1 MGNSGFYL
9 QDTQNTIFADNIR
22 LGQMTTVLKKDE
34 IIIGTDST
42 PTVTKFSGDKGI
54 VVATDSTTTP
64 SKTTFSLDM
73 ESVIKEVTSK
83 ILDQIEDELVKDII
97 KNITQSLIEE
107 VIKQI
112 QIDPSFSFSRAFK
125 DISISESIQCNG
137 LFTKEN
143 IRNLDG
149 GTEIAEFSVTPDN
162 SNSMFLIC
170 ANIIATRMEGTVALA
185 LVKEGDKSP
194 CAISYGYSAGY
205 PNVISL
211 RATVS
216 NATTT
221 PVKFSLRAGGVDSGI
236 VWVNAMP
243 NGEKILGVETVSK
256 ITILEVKPQTNG

>member
-22 LGQMTTVLKKDE
+22 LGQMTTSLKKDE
-34 IIIGTDST
+34 IIIGTDTT

-54 VVATDSTTTP
+54 VVTTDLTTTP
-64 SKTTFSLDM
+64 LSTTFSLDM
-73 ESVIKEVTSK
+73 EAVIKEVSDK
-83 ILDQIEDELVKDII
+83 ILNQIEDELVKDII

-112 QIDPSFSFSRAFK
+112 QIDPSFSYSRAFK
-125 DISISESIQCNG
+125 EINISDSIQCNG

-143 IRNLDG
+143 IISLDG
-149 GTEIAEFSVTPDN
+149 GTEIAQFSVTPDN
-162 SNSMFLIC
+162 ANSMFLIC

-185 LVKEGDKSP
+185 LVKEGDESP

-211 RATVS
+211 RATVP
-216 NATTT
+216 NTTT
-221 PVKFSLRAGGVDSGI
+221 IPVRFSLRAGGMDSGV
-236 VWVNAMP
+236 VWINAMP
-243 NGEKILGVETVSK
+243 NGEKILGIETVSK